1 MVVVVWNESHRKVLT
16 LNASN
21 VTQHL
26 RRSHQL
32 DALSNILSTSTH
44 NIWWWGS
51 LPFNIWI
58 TYVDF
63 VKWQLLILYSSLYCQ
78 TMSES
83 MRQSISPG
91 YDWITVI
98 TCNTSA
104 LIFCAHSGRAG
115 RMEVDCFIMFVQ
127 SFFMPSTPPSM
138 NAIRKW
144 CLDGFSV
151 LAYQLQ
157 ESEEL
162 SFLSLY
168 HLEKDDVPQYFVHRI
183 IDYCNRPSTN
193 MNRVK
198 NTYGIVENI

>member
-1 MVVVVWNESHRKVLT
+1 MRTIWWVVVVWNESHRKVLT

-32 DALSNILSTSTH
+32 DALSNILSTSAH
-44 NIWWWGS
+44 HIWWWGS
-51 LPFNIWI
+51 YTFRYMNNI
-58 TYVDF
+58 DF
-63 VKWQLLILYSSLYCQ
+63 VIWQLLVLYSSLTVRQCLRVWSKVWALGITGLLSSLATYQ
-78 TMSES
+78 HWYFVQILSE
-83 MRQSISPG
+83 
-91 YDWITVI
+91 
-98 TCNTSA
+98 
-104 LIFCAHSGRAG
+104 LG

-127 SFFMPSTPPSM
+127 SLFMPSTPPSM

-162 SFLSLY
+162 SLLSFREGWCFSILCSQD
-168 HLEKDDVPQYFVHRI
+168 HWLL
-183 IDYCNRPSTN
+183 
-193 MNRVK
+193 
-198 NTYGIVENI
+198 